1 MSRSAAAFLL
11 AGVLALP
18 AAAQSPE
25 IKKVPARYT
34 SPASGAEMYA
44 SYCAS
49 CHGPKGQGDGPVAA
63 HLKTPVPDLTLLAKQ
78 NKGIFPKERVGQ
90 VIRGEAGVQTH
101 GLREMPVWGP
111 FFLTMNNSQEPVVR
125 IRVANLTRHIE
136 SLQAK

>member
-11 AGVLALP
+11 AGVFALS
-18 AAAQSPE
+18 ASAQAE

-63 HLKTPVPDLTLLAKQ
+63 HLKTPVPDLTQLSKQ
-78 NKGIFPKERVGQ
+78 NKGVFPKERVGQ

-111 FFLTMNNSQEPVVR
+111 FFRTMNNSQEPVVR
-125 IRVANLTRHIE
+125 IRVANLTQYLE